1 MTGFQIFLCVIA
13 GIILFFILLLSIPV
27 HVSFTYTDKIY
38 LSIRYLFIKLDLLPL
53 GEKKD
58 KQKKETPPKEEKP
71 KEEKPEE
78 ETVKEKKPNPILEM
92 IKANGYDGMMQVLS
106 NLKTVLGIYGG
117 KLFKSVIF
125 DEIELYITV
134 GSPEAAKTALK
145 YGKTCQAVF
154 PLMGLIC
161 NNNVVKKYDVNVEPD
176 FLANNSEGEMNMAFH
191 LIIRKIINATLAM
204 VVRLVFKVVLKF
216 LSGAKKNKRTEQ
228 SEETPQNAAAQTQS
242 VN

>member
-13 GIILFFILLLSIPV
+13 GIILFIILLLSIPV

-38 LSIRYLFIKLDLLPL
+38 LTIRYLFIKLDLLPL
-53 GEKKD
+53 AEKEKAP
-58 KQKKETPPKEEKP
+58 KEESPPKEEKP
-71 KEEKPEE
+71 KEETE
-78 ETVKEKKPNPILEM
+78 KEKKPNPILEM
-92 IKANGYDGMMQVLS
+92 VKANGYDGMMQVLS

-117 KLFKSVIF
+117 KLFKSIVF

-134 GSPEAAKTALK
+134 GSSDAAKTALK

-204 VVRLVFKVVLKF
+204 VVRLIFKVVLKF
-216 LSGAKKNKRTEQ
+216 LSGAKKNKTAQGSDKNAQKAVTET
-228 SEETPQNAAAQTQS
+228 EK
-242 VN
+242 V